1 MRKRR
6 ASPKKVQPPKVA
18 RASAVPIDVEP
29 LHIGFPLTLHHKAE
43 NKLCFFRDEI
53 HMQKYIDR
61 CKLTSKDYKVTKTKP
76 KTEGS

>member
-1 MRKRR
+1 MRKKRKAVR
-6 ASPKKVQPPKVA
+6 KVQPPKVS
-18 RASAVPIDVEP
+18 RAPQVEAEP

-76 KTEGS
+76 KTEES